1 MACEWSAH
9 NSPPQ
14 APPAPPATPRLANL
28 GFDELDHTPPTNPP
42 PLPYNLEISIDDQE
56 DQWLEICVEIL
67 VDKISKHLD
76 MPLSDDFIRQK
87 IEEAEKEL
95 ALDRAKRG
103 LLPGQQEDEGIVP
116 YEEEMDDRPFIANY
130 ARRMEGSFYMPL
142 ELANVPA
149 FLAQGGPRRSL
160 KEMEAAMDNWR
171 PCRVVKGCV
180 WPANP
185 MGEAT
190 RSGEGTRY
198 SFGVVNAEG
207 RVMERRVG
215 GLREYVERNGAGLMN
230 NERSQRFTETARRT
244 AARPVAKSAIENV
257 KQEEFWKTDEEYEA
271 WIAQW
276 DQEQIEKQARER
288 ENKKRGKV
296 KQEAAVVSSLF
307 LPKQESTIE
316 DKDTESD
323 SGDSVQTV
331 IGPEEKRCPA
341 NELTLPITATPA
353 FHPKS
358 TTNENTAPPRRHRR
372 RHHSRNSSTSSTS
385 STGTVIH
392 RK

>member
-1 MACEWSAH
+1 M
-9 NSPPQ
+9 PPYD
-14 APPAPPATPRLANL
+14 LKIS
-28 GFDELDHTPPTNPP
+28 
-42 PLPYNLEISIDDQE
+42 LENQE

-130 ARRMEGSFYMPL
+130 ARRMEGSFYTPL

-185 MGEAT
+185 MGEST
-190 RSGEGTRY
+190 RSGGGVRY
-198 SFGVVNAEG
+198 SFGAVDAG
-207 RVMERRVG
+207 ARGMERRVG
-215 GLREYVERNGAGLMN
+215 GLREYVERNGGGLMGI
-230 NERSQRFTETARRT
+230 ERRQRVAETVQRKV
-244 AARPVAKSAIENV
+244 ARPVAKSKTEDAE
-257 KQEEFWKTDEEYEA
+257 QEEISWETDEEFEA
-271 WIAQW
+271 WIALW

-296 KQEAAVVSSLF
+296 KQEAAIVSSLF

-323 SGDSVQTV
+323 SGDSVHTV
-331 IGPEEKRCPA
+331 IGPGEKRSSA
-341 NELTLPITATPA
+341 NELTHPTTATPA
-353 FHPKS
+353 FHPKA

-372 RHHSRNSSTSSTS
+372 RHHSRTSSTSSTS
-385 STGTVIH
+385 STGTAIH